1 MLPARPPRFTVSANY
16 QGHHMEAR
24 RSLAASAMCLADD
37 WANRGYADI
46 QITDGAGVIMSR
58 ERFRSTML
66 VVRRLSARCQLC

>member
-1 MLPARPPRFTVSANY
+1 MPSARPPRFTVSANY
-16 QGHHMEAR
+16 RGHHKEAM

-37 WANRGYADI
+37 WANKGYADI
-46 QITDGAGVIMSR
+46 RITDGIGVTMSR